1 MNISHDSDSIVIEE
15 AVEDIFGYVCQ
26 YLYVGDY
33 FIPLPDDVVPYH
45 IVEEQQYEQDDM
57 LTLKG
62 NIFENSA
69 SVKKLADYTVR
80 GLQPRPALP
89 SNGHCYHHFWNYSRA
104 LLAHAQLS
112 IFAKQSG
119 LEELHDISLCKLL
132 YTLHDFPFHKKRV
145 GDIIQLV
152 RFVFESDPEVC
163 QNLQALTLD
172 YVTLHIK
179 QLFHDEKFQLL
190 LQETPSLDTLVL
202 KNLCDLL

>member
-1 MNISHDSDSIVIEE
+1 MIEE
-15 AVEDIFGYVCQ
+15 AVGDIFGYVCQ

-45 IVEEQQYEQDDM
+45 IVEEQQYEQDDI

-62 NIFENSA
+62 NVFENSA

-80 GLQPRPALP
+80 WLQPRPALP

-104 LLAHAQLS
+104 LLAHAQLR
-112 IFAKQSG
+112 IFAKQSR

-132 YTLHDFPFHKKRV
+132 YTLHGFPFLKKRV
-145 GDIIQLV
+145 GDIIKLV

-163 QNLQALTLD
+163 QNLRALTLD
-172 YVTLHIK
+172 YVTRYIK
-179 QLFHDEKFQLL
+179 QLFHDEEFQLL
-190 LQETPSLDTLVL
+190 SQETHSLDTLVL
-202 KNLCDLL
+202 KNLCNLL